1 MLFTTDTLW
10 HLSNIAENAAIV
22 SFDRLTLISD
32 GPRSLDPFFQPQVV
46 AVIGASRTRGGIGS
60 EILHNILSAGY
71 RGRVVPVNRHA
82 DEVDGVR
89 AYPRVSAIP
98 VHVDLA
104 VIAVPGES
112 VDAVVDECIE
122 ARVGALLVI
131 SAGFGETGEAG
142 QVRQAA
148 LRDKVRA
155 AGIRM
160 IGPNCMGLINTDPAV
175 RLNATFAPS
184 APPEGRLALS
194 TQSGALGL
202 AILDYAS
209 RLNIGFST
217 FVSVGN
223 KADVSG
229 NDLIEYWGED
239 PRTAAILLYLESFGN
254 PRRFGALA
262 REIGRRKPIVAVK
275 AGRSRAGARAA
286 SSHTGALASSDAVAD
301 ALFRQSGVIRT
312 GTIEE
317 LFDVAAL
324 IAHQPIPRGPR
335 VAILTNAGGPG
346 IMAADACEAHG
357 LELPALG
364 EATVAALRAFLPA
377 AAGLRNPV
385 DMLASAPAEHYE
397 RAIRI
402 LLEDEAVD
410 SLLVIFIP
418 PLVTSSEA
426 VASAIV
432 SGARGA
438 AGTPVLASFTSAHG
452 TPPALGQVPCYV
464 FPESAALALARV
476 VSYGAWLR
484 TPAGVLPDLPG
495 VDAAQARA
503 VVKRAELSAGGWM
516 APPGVQD
523 LLDAVGIRRVP
534 ARVVVDE
541 AGAVDAAR
549 QLGFPVAVKAAGPGI
564 VHKTELG
571 GVALGLAN
579 DDAVREACLDMRRR
593 LGERLSGFV
602 VQPMVASGVEMLV
615 GLTYDPIFG
624 PVVAC
629 ATGGTLA
636 ELFAD
641 VALRLPPLTDV
652 DAADMVSGL
661 RGVALLRGYR
671 GAPAVD
677 EAALRDVVL
686 RVSALAGIC
695 QDIRELD
702 INPLR
707 VLPQGVCALDAR
719 ARIERM
725 GV

>member
-1 MLFTTDTLW
+1 MLFTTEALW
-10 HLSNIAENAAIV
+10 HLPTIAENVAIV
-22 SFDRLTLISD
+22 FLDVLTLTSD
-32 GPRSLDPFFQPQVV
+32 GPRSLDPFFEPQVV

-82 DEVDGVR
+82 DEVDGLR

-98 VHVDLA
+98 AHVDLA
-104 VIAVPGES
+104 VIAVPCES

-142 QVRQAA
+142 QVRQLA

-312 GTIEE
+312 GTIAE

-364 EATVAALRAFLPA
+364 EKTVAALRAFLPA
-377 AAGLRNPV
+377 AA
-385 DMLASAPAEHYE
+385 
-397 RAIRI
+397 
-402 LLEDEAVD
+402 
-410 SLLVIFIP
+410 SL
-418 PLVTSSEA
+418 
-426 VASAIV
+426 
-432 SGARGA
+432 
-438 AGTPVLASFTSAHG
+438 
-452 TPPALGQVPCYV
+452 
-464 FPESAALALARV
+464 
-476 VSYGAWLR
+476 
-484 TPAGVLPDLPG
+484 
-495 VDAAQARA
+495 
-503 VVKRAELSAGGWM
+503 
-516 APPGVQD
+516 
-523 LLDAVGIRRVP
+523 
-534 ARVVVDE
+534 
-541 AGAVDAAR
+541 
-549 QLGFPVAVKAAGPGI
+549 
-564 VHKTELG
+564 
-571 GVALGLAN
+571 
-579 DDAVREACLDMRRR
+579 RRR
-593 LGERLSGFV
+593 RWS
-602 VQPMVASGVEMLV
+602 S
-615 GLTYDPIFG
+615 
-624 PVVAC
+624 
-629 ATGGTLA
+629 
-636 ELFAD
+636 
-641 VALRLPPLTDV
+641 
-652 DAADMVSGL
+652 
-661 RGVALLRGYR
+661 
-671 GAPAVD
+671 
-677 EAALRDVVL
+677 
-686 RVSALAGIC
+686 
-695 QDIRELD
+695 
-702 INPLR
+702 
-707 VLPQGVCALDAR
+707 
-719 ARIERM
+719 
-725 GV
+725 